1 MKHLTL
7 NTLIDLGSLI
17 TFVPMLVT
25 GLVLYLYLPSGTG
38 RGGASWME
46 ISRHDWVLYH
56 DIASFAFV
64 TLIIVHLLLHRAFFR
79 TLIQGRK
86 HQECENPDRAAE

>member
-1 MKHLTL
+1 MKRISL

-17 TFVPMLVT
+17 TFVPTLVT

-38 RGGASWME
+38 RGGASWMG

-56 DIASFAFV
+56 DIAGFAFAA
-64 TLIIVHLLLHRAFFR
+64 LIVVHLLLHWSLFR
-79 TLIQGRK
+79 TLIRGRK
-86 HQECENPDRAAE
+86 SQEGENPDRA